1 MNFPL
6 QGRNVLITGV
16 SRRRGIGYAIAHR
29 FAADGANIFIQ
40 HYRAH
45 DEQQQWGG
53 DDLAQVCA
61 GIRAEQVAGALFGDL
76 SADLSQPTSAAE
88 LVEAGAEALGR
99 LDILICNHART
110 GQDGSIFDMTAE
122 TLDAHW
128 TVNARST
135 LLLTR
140 YFAEQFA
147 PQEAM
152 PTQPGVQQIR
162 VPQNEFAAGRVIWLT
177 SGQIMGPMPGEVSYV
192 ASKSVLAGLTATVA
206 SELLSRGI
214 ILNTVNP
221 GPVNTGYM
229 DPETSD
235 RPLGDFDAYLKTLPF
250 GRVGIPE
257 DPARLIAWLAS
268 DEGRWMVG
276 QILSTEGGF
285 RL

>member
-16 SRRRGIGYAIAHR
+16 SRRRGIGYAIARR
-29 FAADGANIFIQ
+29 FAADGAKIFIQ

-61 GIRAEQVAGALFGDL
+61 GIRAEQIAGALFGDL

-88 LVEAGAEALGR
+88 LIEVGAEALGR

-128 TVNARST
+128 TVNARSP

-147 PQEAM
+147 PREAM
-152 PTQPGVQQIR
+152 RTQPGVQQIR
-162 VPQNEFAAGRVIWLT
+162 VPQDEFSAGRVIWLT
-177 SGQIMGPMPGEVSYV
+177 SGQITRP
-192 ASKSVLAGLTATVA
+192 AAGR
-206 SELLSRGI
+206 SLLCG
-214 ILNTVNP
+214 
-221 GPVNTGYM
+221 
-229 DPETSD
+229 
-235 RPLGDFDAYLKTLPF
+235 LKICA
-250 GRVGIPE
+250 GRADGH
-257 DPARLIAWLAS
+257 S
-268 DEGRWMVG
+268 
-276 QILSTEGGF
+276 S
-285 RL
+285 